1 VREPLW
7 LSKEFVLVL
16 HERLIAEFGG
26 LPGLRDEGLFESALG
41 KPKNLLSY
49 GKPNIFDLAA
59 SYAFGLVKN
68 HPFLDGNKRIGF
80 ASAAVFLET
89 NGFILAASEIDATA
103 ATLALASGDLTE
115 TDFAKWLAES
125 SQAESHSDSLMKPK
139 KKRKETPAKKKSRPF
154 HGK

>member
-1 VREPLW
+1 MNGPLW
-7 LSKEFVLVL
+7 LSKEFVFVL

-49 GKPNIFDLAA
+49 GKPSVFDLAA

-80 ASAAVFLET
+80 AAAAVFLET
-89 NGFILAASEIDATA
+89 NGFVLTASEIDATA
-103 ATLALASGDLTE
+103 ATLALASGELTE
-115 TDFAKWLAES
+115 SGFSKWLAES
-125 SQAESHSDSLMKPK
+125 SGDESPSNAPAKP
-139 KKRKETPAKKKSRPF
+139 KRKES
-154 HGK
+154 